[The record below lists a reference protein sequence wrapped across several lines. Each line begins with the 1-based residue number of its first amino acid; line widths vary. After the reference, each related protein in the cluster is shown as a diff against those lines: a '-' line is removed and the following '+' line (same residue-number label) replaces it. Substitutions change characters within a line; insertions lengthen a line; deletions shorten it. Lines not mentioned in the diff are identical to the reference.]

1 MAEKQYPKPHQRKM
15 RVRPEDLIE
24 IIAGN
29 DKGLRGR
36 VLDIDLKRGRVT
48 VEGLNL
54 AKKHQGQ
61 TQRSG
66 QAVQAGI
73 IEFEAP
79 VDVSNV
85 MVVCPNCDEPSRM
98 GIRREDKLRIRVC
111 KKCGEDVD

>member
-1 MAEKQYPKPHQRKM
+1 MTAKQYPKPHQRKM
-15 RVRPEDLIE
+15 KVRPEDQVEMIV
-24 IIAGN
+24 GN

-36 VLDIDLKRGRVT
+36 VLSVDLKRGRVV

-54 AKKHQGQ
+54 RKKHQGQ

-85 MVVCPNCDEPSRM
+85 MVVCPNCGEASRM
-98 GIRREDKLRIRVC
+98 SIRREDKYRIRVC

>member
-1 MAEKQYPKPHQRKM
+1 MADKNYPKPHERKM
-15 RVRPEDLIE
+15 KVRPEDEVE

-36 VLDIDLKRGRVT
+36 VLTVDLKRGRLT
-48 VEGLNL
+48 IEGLNL

-85 MVVCPNCDEPSRM
+85 MVVCPNCGEPSRM
-98 GIRREDKLRIRVC
+98 GIRRDGKFRIRVC